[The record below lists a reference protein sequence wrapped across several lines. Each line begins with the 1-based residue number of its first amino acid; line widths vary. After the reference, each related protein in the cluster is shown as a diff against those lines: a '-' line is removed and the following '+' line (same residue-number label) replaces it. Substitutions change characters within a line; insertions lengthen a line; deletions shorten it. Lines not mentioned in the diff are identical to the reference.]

1 MASVAKYKE
10 DNRKLQE
17 ILDNTTLGDADTQEL
32 LDKIEANNRQIEILS
47 RKEKMVVKT
56 RAPKVVKGKKNKKK
70 SSLIMDGQF
79 YI

>member
-17 ILDNTTLGDADTQEL
+17 ILDNTTLGDADTQEI
-32 LDKIEANNRQIEILS
+32 LDKIEANNRQIEVLS

-56 RAPKVVKGKKNKKK
+56 RAPKVVKGKKGKKK
-70 SSLIMDGQF
+70 PSLIMDGQF